1 MIRTEDVIAFF
12 DRLAPHWD
20 ADMIRDDAIIG
31 AILDNAFVTAG
42 KTVLDVACGTGVL
55 IPDYLARGVKHVT
68 AVDISPNMAKIAR
81 EKFADDPR
89 VTVLTADVETVTF
102 DGMFDC
108 VVVYNAFP
116 HFPAPARLIARL
128 SGLVRPGGTLTVA
141 HGMSR
146 ARINTHH
153 SGAMHVSL
161 GLMAADELAAL
172 FRQTLTVTTVLSD
185 DRMYQVVGRRSE

>member
-12 DRLAPHWD
+12 DRLAPQWD

-31 AILDNAFVTAG
+31 TILDNAAVTAG

-68 AVDISPNMAKIAR
+68 AVDISPNMAGIAR

-89 VTVLTADVETVTF
+89 VTVLTADVETAPFDSTF
-102 DGMFDC
+102 DC
-108 VVVYNAFP
+108 IVVYNAFP
-116 HFPAPARLIARL
+116 HFPDPARLIMRL
-128 SGLVRPGGTLTVA
+128 SRLLSPNGTLTVA

-146 ARINTHH
+146 ERINAHH
-153 SGAMHVSL
+153 SGVMRVSL
-161 GLMAADELAAL
+161 GLMPADELASIL
-172 FRQTLTVTTVLSD
+172 EQTLTVTTVLSD
-185 DRMYQVVGRRSE
+185 DRMYQVVGRSSE

>member
-116 HFPAPARLIARL
+116 HFPDPARLIARL
-128 SGLVRPGGTLTVA
+128 SGLVRPGGMLTVA